1 MVDKRNNLIDILENG
16 KFELNTVVLENLF
29 LNIDCKIAIL
39 TIINETEKAD
49 FHLIDYILRYL
60 LNDGI
65 VDWIYKTNQEEVQIS
80 KLIQNKFNDEN
91 NDGVKVWPKPIYLSK
106 YCGHDKNNEKIAV
119 ILMEVNLSE
128 YIVEDVKQKLINFSK
143 AISSDIVVN
152 CRKEI
157 KHSCILSIIKSFENE
172 GHFNGLGI
180 NLKFLVR
187 EWEGSVNKLFKH
199 GEKGIFSID

>member
-1 MVDKRNNLIDILENG
+1 MVDKRVNLIDILENG
-16 KFELNTVVLENLF
+16 KFELNTLVLENLF
-29 LNIDCKIAIL
+29 LNIDCKISIL

-65 VDWIYKTNQEEVQIS
+65 IDWIYKTNHEEVQVS
-80 KLIQNKFNDEN
+80 KLIQNKFKDEN
-91 NDGVKVWPKPIYLSK
+91 NHGIKVWPKPFYLSK
-106 YCGHDKNNEKIAV
+106 YCGHGKNKEKIAV

-128 YIVEDVKQKLINFSK
+128 YIDEDVKQKLINFSK

-152 CRKEI
+152 CRKEM
-157 KHSCILSIIKSFENE
+157 KYSCILSIIKSFENE
-172 GHFNGLGI
+172 GHFNGLGK

-187 EWEGSVNKLFKH
+187 EWETSVNKNFKY
-199 GEKGIFSID
+199 GEKGILYN

>member
-1 MVDKRNNLIDILENG
+1 MDDKRVHLIDILENG
-16 KFELNTVVLENLF
+16 KFELNTHVLENLF

-65 VDWIYKTNQEEVQIS
+65 VDWIYKTNHEEEQVF
-80 KLIQNKFNDEN
+80 KYIQNKFSDEKN
-91 NDGVKVWPKPIYLSK
+91 HGVKVWPKPIYLSK

-119 ILMEVNLSE
+119 VLMEVNLSE
-128 YIVEDVKQKLINFSK
+128 YIDEDIKQKLINFYK
-143 AISSDIVVN
+143 AISSDMVVN

-157 KHSCILSIIKSFENE
+157 KYSCISSMIKSFENE
-172 GHFNGLGI
+172 GHFNGLGK

-187 EWEGSVNKLFKH
+187 EWESSVNKHFKY
-199 GEKGIFSID
+199 GEKGILLN

>member
-1 MVDKRNNLIDILENG
+1 MDDKCVNLIDILENG
-16 KFELNTVVLENLF
+16 KFELNTLVLENLF

-65 VDWIYKTNQEEVQIS
+65 VDWIYKTNHEEEQVS
-80 KLIQNKFNDEN
+80 KYIQNKFSDEKN
-91 NDGVKVWPKPIYLSK
+91 HGVKVWPKPIYLSK
-106 YCGHDKNNEKIAV
+106 YCGHNKNNEKIAV

-128 YIVEDVKQKLINFSK
+128 YIDEDIKQKLFNFYK
-143 AISSDIVVN
+143 AISSDMVVN

-157 KHSCILSIIKSFENE
+157 KYSCISSIIKSLENE
-172 GHFNGLGI
+172 DHFNGLGK

-187 EWEGSVNKLFKH
+187 EWEGSVNKHFKY
-199 GEKGIFSID
+199 GEKGILLY